1 MTEFVFKTDF
11 SPQLFEVFCF
21 LDRENRNSTCRLLSH
36 HTLREKTGEAIRAL
50 MDDLDGLAN
59 SATLNRI
66 LEDIPIDVLMRGTR
80 SPVRNAPWISN
91 SHFDFFPFWSILNDS
106 QLGRALLFIQ
116 ANPGM
121 EL

>member
-11 SPQLFEVFCF
+11 SPQPFEVFCF
-21 LDRENRNSTCRLLSH
+21 LDRENRNSTWRLLSH

-66 LEDIPIDVLMRGTR
+66 LEDIPDDVLMRGTR
-80 SPVRNAPWISN
+80 NSVHNASWTSN
-91 SHFDFFPFWSILNDS
+91 SHLEFFPFCSILNDS

-116 ANPGM
+116 ANSVM